1 MAEYKPQ
8 LPFSTP
14 IRLLI
19 PTYETIKGVPKK
31 TFQTFENG
39 ELIFCNFKTYGG
51 TEKVVNDL
59 YSVEDTANIETWFRP
74 DIKADCRI
82 AISSNRVYEVIGEP
96 ENINERNQFC
106 KFKVRRVKGGA

>member
-1 MAEYKPQ
+1 MADYKPQ

-31 TFQTFENG
+31 TFSTFENG

-96 ENINERNQFC
+96 ENIDERNQFC

>member
-1 MAEYKPQ
+1 MADYTPQ

-31 TFQTFENG
+31 TFPTFENG

>member
-1 MAEYKPQ
+1 MADYEPQ

-19 PTYETIKGVPKK
+19 PTYETIKGVSKK
-31 TFQTFENG
+31 TFPTFENG

-51 TEKVVNDL
+51 TEKVVNDI